1 MNTWGHPRVLLF
13 FHPFYEGINTI
24 TLIRR
29 LAASIPWALPLANA
43 LARNTQE
50 KQPLSSCSQVNNVC
64 DSQGNTKAWCKVPR
78 AQFTNKEREPGEV
91 RQLTQ
96 RYIAAKWPNHN
107 STLVFWC
114 QLQCPCPK
122 WGWICRNISSL
133 RNVQGKSETMYGLN
147 KEVLLHFK
155 ENYRGFPGGL
165 VVKNL
170 PADARD
176 MGLIPVP
183 GRFHMTQCN

>member
-1 MNTWGHPRVLLF
+1 
-13 FHPFYEGINTI
+13 
-24 TLIRR
+24 
-29 LAASIPWALPLANA
+29 
-43 LARNTQE
+43 
-50 KQPLSSCSQVNNVC
+50 
-64 DSQGNTKAWCKVPR
+64 
-78 AQFTNKEREPGEV
+78 
-91 RQLTQ
+91 
-96 RYIAAKWPNHN
+96 
-107 STLVFWC
+107 
-114 QLQCPCPK
+114 
-122 WGWICRNISSL
+122 
-133 RNVQGKSETMYGLN
+133 MYGLN